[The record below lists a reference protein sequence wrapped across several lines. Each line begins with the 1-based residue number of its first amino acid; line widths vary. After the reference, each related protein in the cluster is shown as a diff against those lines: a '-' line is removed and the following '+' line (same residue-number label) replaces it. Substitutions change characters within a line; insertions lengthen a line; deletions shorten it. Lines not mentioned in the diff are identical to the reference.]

1 MRHLGYKIAYT
12 LIVGTVFGI
21 LLLIFYH
28 IVAFA
33 LAFFF
38 NIFLPSP
45 VFYYMESFAEQ
56 LWQ

>member
-12 LIVGTVFGI
+12 LIVSTVFGI

-33 LAFFF
+33 LYLFF
-38 NIFLPSP
+38 NISLPIPLAYLIDLLFS
-45 VFYYMESFAEQ
+45 V
-56 LWQ
+56 